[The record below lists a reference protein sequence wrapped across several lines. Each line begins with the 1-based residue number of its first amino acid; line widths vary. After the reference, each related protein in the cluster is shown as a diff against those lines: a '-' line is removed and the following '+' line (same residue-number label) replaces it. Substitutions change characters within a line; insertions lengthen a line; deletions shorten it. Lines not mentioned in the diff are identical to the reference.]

1 MNQELARQ
9 KSFWN
14 EEIGSFDSIYSHR
27 KSRVGN
33 LLDSIFRW
41 DMYERFNYT
50 LKEAEPIR
58 GASFL
63 DVGCGTGRYSLE
75 LARLGAARVVGLDI
89 AERMVTVCAERAS
102 REGLQE
108 RTSFLQTDLTD
119 YHPDSRFDVVIGI
132 GLFDYIRDP
141 LPVLAKMRESIDGR
155 AILSFPRRWTWR
167 APVRRA
173 RLAIKGCDVYFYTT
187 IEIERLLKTA
197 GFARYEIT
205 RVGQLHCVTA
215 YAR

>member
-27 KSRVGN
+27 KGGVGN

-50 LKEAEPIR
+50 LKQAEPIPE
-58 GASFL
+58 STFL

-75 LARLGAARVVGLDI
+75 LVRRGARRVVGLDI
-89 AERMVTVCAERAS
+89 AEQMISVCCERAS
-102 REGLQE
+102 NEGLDE
-108 RTSFLQTDLTD
+108 RASFIHTDLTN
-119 YHPDSRFDVVIGI
+119 YHPDGKFDVAIGI
-132 GLFDYIRDP
+132 GLFDYVRDP
-141 LPVLAKMRESIDGR
+141 LPVLAKMRQSIDGR

-167 APVRRA
+167 APVRKA
-173 RLAIKGCDVYFYTT
+173 RLALKGCDVYFYTAG
-187 IEIERLLKTA
+187 EIERLLKAA
-197 GFARYEIT
+197 GFARYEIK

>member
-50 LKEAEPIR
+50 LKQAEPIR
-58 GASFL
+58 GATFL

-75 LARLGAARVVGLDI
+75 RARRGARRVVGLDI
-89 AERMVTVCAERAS
+89 AEQMIEVCCERAS
-102 REGLQE
+102 KEALHE
-108 RTSFLQTDLTD
+108 TASFIQTDLTN
-119 YHPDSRFDVVIGI
+119 YQPESRFDVAIGI
-132 GLFDYIRDP
+132 GLFDYIKDP
-141 LPVLAKMRESIDGR
+141 LPVLAKMRQSVDGR

-167 APVRRA
+167 APVRKA
-173 RLAIKGCDVYFYTT
+173 RLALKGCDVYFYTAG
-187 IEIERLLKTA
+187 EIERLLKAA
-197 GFARYEIT
+197 GFARYELK

>member
-50 LKEAEPIR
+50 LNQAEPVR
-58 GASFL
+58 GAAFL
-63 DVGCGTGRYSLE
+63 DVGCGTGVYSLE
-75 LARLGAARVVGLDI
+75 LARRGAGRVVGLDI
-89 AERMVTVCAERAS
+89 AERMVNVCTERAS
-102 REGLQE
+102 KEALYK
-108 RTSFLQTDLTD
+108 RTSFLHTDLTN
-119 YHPDSRFDVVIGI
+119 YEPDERFAVAIGI
-132 GLFDYIRDP
+132 GLFDYIKDP
-141 LPVLAKMRESIDGR
+141 LPVLAKMRQSVDGR

-167 APVRRA
+167 APVRKA
-173 RLAIKGCDVYFYTT
+173 RLALKGCDVYFYTAS
-187 IEIERLLKTA
+187 EIGRLLTAA
-197 GFARYEIT
+197 GFSRFEIK

-215 YAR
+215 YVR

>member
-27 KSRVGN
+27 KSRVSN
-33 LLDSIFRW
+33 FLDSIFRW

-50 LKEAEPIR
+50 FRQAEPIR
-58 GASFL
+58 GATFL

-75 LARLGAARVVGLDI
+75 LARLGASRVVGLDI
-89 AERMVTVCAERAS
+89 AERMVNVCTERAS
-102 REGLQE
+102 KESLHE
-108 RTSFLQTDLTD
+108 IASFVQTDLTD
-119 YHPDSRFDVVIGI
+119 YHPGSRFDVAIGI
-132 GLFDYIRDP
+132 GLFDYIKDP
-141 LPVLAKMRESIDGR
+141 LPVLAKMRESVDGH

-167 APVRRA
+167 APVRKA
-173 RLAIKGCDVYFYTT
+173 RLALKGCDVYFYTAP
-187 IEIERLLKTA
+187 EIERLLKAA
-197 GFARYEIT
+197 GFVRYELKK
-205 RVGQLHCVTA
+205 VGQLHCVTA

>member
-27 KSRVGN
+27 KGRVGN

-50 LKEAEPIR
+50 LKQAEPIR
-58 GASFL
+58 GATFL

-75 LARLGAARVVGLDI
+75 FARRGARRVVGLDI
-89 AERMVTVCAERAS
+89 AEQMIDVCCERAS
-102 REGLQE
+102 KEALQE
-108 RTSFLQTDLTD
+108 RTSFIQTDLTD
-119 YHPDSRFDVVIGI
+119 YRPEARFDVAIGI
-132 GLFDYIRDP
+132 GLFDYVRDP
-141 LPVLAKMRESIDGR
+141 LPVLAKMRQSVDGR

-167 APVRRA
+167 APVRKA
-173 RLAIKGCDVYFYTT
+173 RLSMKGCDVYFYTAG
-187 IEIERLLKTA
+187 EIERLLKAA
-197 GFARYEIT
+197 GFARYEIK
-205 RVGQLHCVTA
+205 RVGQLHCATA
-215 YAR
+215 YA

>member
-27 KSRVGN
+27 KGRVGN

-50 LKEAEPIR
+50 LKQSEPIR
-58 GASFL
+58 GATIL

-75 LARLGAARVVGLDI
+75 LARRGASRVVGLDI
-89 AERMVTVCAERAS
+89 AEQMIEVCCERAS
-102 REGLQE
+102 KEGLHQ
-108 RTSFLQTDLTD
+108 TATFIQTDLTN
-119 YHPDSRFDVVIGI
+119 YQPESRFDVAIGI
-132 GLFDYIRDP
+132 GLFDYVKDP
-141 LPVLAKMRESIDGR
+141 LPVLAKMRQSVDGR

-167 APVRRA
+167 APVRKA
-173 RLAIKGCDVYFYTT
+173 RLALKGCDVYFYTAG
-187 IEIERLLKTA
+187 EIERLLKAA
-197 GFARYEIT
+197 GFARYEIK